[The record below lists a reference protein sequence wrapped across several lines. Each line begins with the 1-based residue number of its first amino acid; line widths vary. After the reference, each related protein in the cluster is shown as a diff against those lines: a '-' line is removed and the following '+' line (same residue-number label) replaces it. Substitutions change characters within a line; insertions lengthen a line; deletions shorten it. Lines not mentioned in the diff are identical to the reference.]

1 MAPNGWISVDLG
13 WILVGYIRCPS
24 YIRIHRSSGR
34 YIFKYYSHFSRD
46 SVHSLGCLLPQ
57 CLSIDEPV
65 AVWKHL
71 RIPIFGTQ
79 VLSPFRVKLSIYMP
93 MIYHYRHT
101 QESSM
106 RNAKQKYWCPNWWL
120 HVISLQSILSTCQH
134 FGCILHMDPQPISNL
149 HENCC
154 GCCRLPIVLSSHQH
168 LGPRAKLHRSRAFQI
183 DWLIDW
189 DSLLRTNKQKDK
201 KNSLKRGFVF
211 TQIEILQGNSRICT
225 FGSEDWKYQD
235 GIVFGD
241 DHWSLTKP

>member
-1 MAPNGWISVDLG
+1 MLKLMETLFFKLLCTTPAMAPNGWISVDLG

-134 FGCILHMDPQPISNL
+134 FGCIWTPNP
-149 HENCC
+149 
-154 GCCRLPIVLSSHQH
+154 
-168 LGPRAKLHRSRAFQI
+168 
-183 DWLIDW
+183 
-189 DSLLRTNKQKDK
+189 
-201 KNSLKRGFVF
+201 
-211 TQIEILQGNSRICT
+211 
-225 FGSEDWKYQD
+225 
-235 GIVFGD
+235 
-241 DHWSLTKP
+241 SLTSTKIAVVVAVSPSYSPIINT